1 MELWPAQEQLSVEA
15 QRIIAKRAY
24 LRGLIRNNSTLI
36 TVMTGDLT
44 IYVGRLPANK
54 GALVNRDVNWFI
66 ANVEELGKRIQA
78 SFSRETE
85 NTTEKKYIRFRPSPP
100 DNIPPEIKAEDDIN
114 MSLKIIR
121 DVLIS
126 MSENRDQL
134 CNLGETD
141 PTEGLLTHVW
151 SLFQDM
157 SGRIRRKLKLVEPPL
172 SPHSQMGRVVQDL
185 LIVASLERAA

>member
-1 MELWPAQEQLSVEA
+1 LAVQDQPSIEA
-15 QRIIAKRAY
+15 QRLIAKRAY

-36 TVMTGDLT
+36 TVMAGDLT

-54 GALVNRDVNWFI
+54 GALVRKDVNWFI
-66 ANVEELGKRIQA
+66 ANAEELGRRIEA

-85 NTTEKKYIRFRPSPP
+85 NTTEKKYIRFRLSPP
-100 DNIPPEIKAEDDIN
+100 DNIPPEIKAEDDVN
-114 MSLKIIR
+114 MSLKVIR

-141 PTEGLLTHVW
+141 PSEGLLTHVW
-151 SLFQDM
+151 SLFQDI
-157 SGRIRRKLKLVEPPL
+157 SERIRKKLNLVEPPL
-172 SPHSQMGRVVQDL
+172 SPRSQMGRVVQDI

>member
-1 MELWPAQEQLSVEA
+1 MELWPVQEQLSVEA

-54 GALVNRDVNWFI
+54 GALVSKDVNWFI

-85 NTTEKKYIRFRPSPP
+85 NTTEKKYIRFRPGPP

-114 MSLKIIR
+114 TSLKIIR

-151 SLFQDM
+151 LLFQDM

-185 LIVASLERAA
+185 LIVASIERTA

>member
-1 MELWPAQEQLSVEA
+1 MAVQDQPSIEA
-15 QRIIAKRAY
+15 QRLIAKRAY

-36 TVMTGDLT
+36 TVMAGDLT

-54 GALVNRDVNWFI
+54 GALVRKDVNWFI
-66 ANVEELGKRIQA
+66 ANAEELGRRIEA

-85 NTTEKKYIRFRPSPP
+85 NTTEKKYIRFRLSPP
-100 DNIPPEIKAEDDIN
+100 DNIPPEIKAEDDVN
-114 MSLKIIR
+114 MSLKVIR

-141 PTEGLLTHVW
+141 PSEGLLTHVW
-151 SLFQDM
+151 SLFQDI
-157 SGRIRRKLKLVEPPL
+157 SERIRKKLNLVEPPL
-172 SPHSQMGRVVQDL
+172 SPRSQMGRVVQDI